1 MSRAVASSQPIA
13 NEPTRKRSPA
23 NDATISIPKPPML
36 HANAVPFDRS
46 WPIAV
51 PATQK
56 PIAIAT
62 RNMTW
67 PRSAA
72 VEMPSASWARSADWV

>member
-23 NDATISIPKPPML
+23 KDATISIPKPPML

-46 WPIAV
+46 L
-51 PATQK
+51 
-56 PIAIAT
+56 
-62 RNMTW
+62 
-67 PRSAA
+67 
-72 VEMPSASWARSADWV
+72 ADRRAGHAEADRDGHQEHDLAEERGG